1 MAYQVQTTH
10 KTFRQKYIGDRA
22 FYGCYG
28 LSGTLDDAQIRALR
42 STWTSEDGNA
52 YIAKIET
59 YYEDFTSMY
68 SALNKAANALETDAA
83 AYENTVKANMV

>member
-1 MAYQVQTTH
+1 MASITANTT
-10 KTFRQKYIGDRA
+10 TIRNSAGNITQKARSYKNA
-22 FYGCYG
+22 F
-28 LSGTLDDAQIRALR
+28 DAMYSQIRALR

-59 YYEDFTSMY
+59 YYEDFTAMY
-68 SALNKAANALETDAA
+68 SALNKAANALEADAA